1 MKILDDIIDY
11 KKLELIHRKEQLP
24 ISKIRSDI
32 EKMPAPRDFK
42 SAISKPNRI
51 NLIAEIKKASPSAGE
66 IVENFNVEEIAK
78 QYEEAKADAISVLTE
93 TKYFQG
99 DIFHIDLVRQ
109 VSELPVLRKDFIV
122 DEYQI
127 FESRYFGAD
136 AVLLIAAVLDIEK
149 AKKFLKIVNEL
160 NLSAIVEVH
169 SDDEL
174 KTVLETDAEI
184 IGINNRN
191 LSNLTVDIN
200 TTLKLKEKIPG
211 DKIIISESG
220 IKTKQD
226 IKKLKSVGI
235 NAVLIGEHFMRSQ
248 DIKKSVAELLNI
260 K

>member
-200 TTLKLKEKIPG
+200 TTLKLKEKISDG
-211 DKIIISESG
+211 KIVVSESG

-226 IKKLKSVGI
+226 IKKLKNIGI
-235 NAVLIGEHFMRSQ
+235 NAVLIGEYLMKSQ
-248 DIKKSVAELLNI
+248 DIKKSITELFM
-260 K
+260 